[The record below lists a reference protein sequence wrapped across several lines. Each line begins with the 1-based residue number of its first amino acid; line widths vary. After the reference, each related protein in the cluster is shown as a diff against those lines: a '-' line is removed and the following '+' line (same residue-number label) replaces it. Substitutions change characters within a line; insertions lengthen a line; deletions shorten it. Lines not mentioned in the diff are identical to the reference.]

1 MMRMVLIIL
10 GAAVTLS
17 AIPATAQHYP
27 TKLRVPLV
35 QDDTTDP
42 DAAANLKAVAARGIK
57 PHDIHRVY
65 ANAPKLQ
72 RRSSALA
79 QAIRSD
85 ASVPRADRGLIILRA
100 AQNMRGEYQY
110 RQHVPMAISCGM
122 TKAQIDA
129 LPRWRESKLFN
140 ERQRAVL
147 AYADGMVSAE
157 GVSDAVFEAMTKH
170 FTTKE
175 IVELT
180 MIGAYYGG
188 SARTP
193 ALSACSRRRRRT
205 RPGMG
210 GADVEMGTPPVLL
223 RDSAFHSL
231 ASAPCSAVVWWCLT
245 HFVASRRYLRSS
257 TLRATSF
264 DR

>member
-79 QAIRSD
+79 QAIRND
-85 ASVPRADRGLIILRA
+85 ASVPRADRELIILRA

-122 TKAQIDA
+122 SRAQIEA
-129 LPRWRESKLFN
+129 LPKWRESNLFS

-157 GVSDAVFEAMTKH
+157 GVSDAVFEAMTKY

-180 MIGAYYGG
+180 MVGAYYSG
-188 SARTP
+188 SAQITR
-193 ALSACSRRRRRT
+193 ALGVQPEKEEDPTGYGRC
-205 RPGMG
+205 
-210 GADVEMGTPPVLL
+210 
-223 RDSAFHSL
+223 
-231 ASAPCSAVVWWCLT
+231 
-245 HFVASRRYLRSS
+245 
-257 TLRATSF
+257 
-264 DR
+264 